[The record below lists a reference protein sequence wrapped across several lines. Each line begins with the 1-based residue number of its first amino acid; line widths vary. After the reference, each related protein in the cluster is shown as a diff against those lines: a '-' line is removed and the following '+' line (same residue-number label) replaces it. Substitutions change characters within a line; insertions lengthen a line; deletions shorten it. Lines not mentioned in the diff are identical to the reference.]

1 MLNLHSRYRIKYIL
15 VTFLHA
21 VGLGLYMLAP
31 LCTTAM

>member
-15 VTFLHA
+15 VTFHHA